1 MVAACRHCNRHWPN
15 SNTLCQFSQSGIPAV
30 HARSISMSNLTSTPS
45 GPSPALR
52 SNHRNG
58 ARNGANHTFGTR
70 TPPGERTF
78 GTALWESKLEKINLN
93 RKLLEDIKAELL
105 EETLD
110 SLRKIAET
118 LEDDQWKYQ
127 DFSASGIQIK
137 LPF

>member
-1 MVAACRHCNRHWPN
+1 M
-15 SNTLCQFSQSGIPAV
+15 
-30 HARSISMSNLTSTPS
+30 HAGPISMSNLTSTPS

-58 ARNGANHTFGTR
+58 ARNGPNHTFGTR

-78 GTALWESKLEKINLN
+78 GTALWESKLEKINLR

-110 SLRKIAET
+110 SLRKIADT